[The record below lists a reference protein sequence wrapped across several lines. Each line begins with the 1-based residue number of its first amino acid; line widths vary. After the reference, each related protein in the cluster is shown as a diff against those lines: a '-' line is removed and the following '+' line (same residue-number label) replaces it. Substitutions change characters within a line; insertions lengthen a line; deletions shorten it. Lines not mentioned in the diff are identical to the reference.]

1 VENSTIQND
10 IAGVEREIV
19 SITLTPAE
27 LENVSKLS
35 TTLQRV
41 WRRRG
46 EIPERKSGHAS
57 FSVDDAASISI
68 AVALNRFGHS
78 PAESM
83 EIGKKYAAVAL
94 RCALGHGG
102 ACEVTGNREDVRE
115 FSARFKDDYS
125 FVAALVGEQNSEPLR
140 FLYSFDGEPPR
151 LTDPE
156 LEPIDELSKVSGYF
170 VNLEAIG
177 IRLLTVADRP
187 LFKIRLGSKDVDK
200 FALIRN
206 IV

>member
-1 VENSTIQND
+1 MMPNE
-10 IAGVEREIV
+10 IAGMEMEIV

-27 LENVSKLS
+27 LENVSGLS

-57 FSVDDAASISI
+57 FSVHDAASISI

-83 EIGKKYAAVAL
+83 AIGQKYAVAAL
-94 RCALGHGG
+94 RCAMAQGG
-102 ACEVTGNREDVRE
+102 ACEVIGTRENVRK
-115 FSARFKDDYS
+115 FSALFNDDLS
-125 FVAALVGEQNSEPLR
+125 FVAALVGEQNSEFLR
-140 FLYSFDGEPPR
+140 FLYSFDGEAPR
-151 LTDPE
+151 LSDPY
-156 LEPIDELSKVSGYF
+156 LEKIDELSNVSGYF
-170 VNLEAIG
+170 VNLQAVG
-177 IRLLTVADRP
+177 VRLLTVADRP

-200 FALIRN
+200 IALINNR
-206 IV
+206 I